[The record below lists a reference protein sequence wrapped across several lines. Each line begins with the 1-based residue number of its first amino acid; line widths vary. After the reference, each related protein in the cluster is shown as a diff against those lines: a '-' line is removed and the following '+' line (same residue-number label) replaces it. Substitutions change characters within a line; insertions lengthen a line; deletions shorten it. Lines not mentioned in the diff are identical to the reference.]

1 MSAKQI
7 LFNESARGA
16 IKKGID
22 KLAEAVR
29 MTLGPRGRAVVIE
42 KSYGAPQVTFDGVT
56 VAKEIELSDKW
67 ENLGAEFIKQ
77 AADKTNDRVGDGT
90 TTAVVLAHAI
100 IEEGE
105 RAIHEK
111 GFNVIQLAEE
121 LRKGS
126 EVVVKALEAQ
136 KEDVSDN
143 KKLQEVATLSAKDA
157 EIGKLLAEVMSKV
170 GRDGVV
176 TIEDSNTVGN
186 SHEMVEGLQFDRGYV
201 SPYMISNQEKMTAEL
216 EDPYILV
223 TDKKISSIQDILKLL
238 EKVLATGKK
247 ELVLIADEIEGEALA
262 ALLVNKLRGVLNVL
276 AVKAPGF
283 GDRRK
288 EMLQDIA
295 VVTGAEFVSEELGR
309 KLENTEVGHLGHAHR
324 VVADKDN
331 TTIVGG
337 KGNKKAIEERVAQ
350 IRTQIKK
357 TDSEYEKKNLQER
370 VGKLSGGVAV
380 IKVGAP
386 TESAQKE
393 LKQRVED
400 AVAATRAAME
410 EGIVP
415 GGGIALF
422 NVNLDLSARLAEAL
436 AERADKAGLGS
447 KNESAS
453 SVAKSAWEILS
464 RALESPVSAIV
475 QNSGENAGKVISDL
489 KAQKSN
495 KNVWLGF
502 NAITNK
508 IGDLKEA
515 GIIDPLKVV
524 KIAFQNAVSVA
535 ANYLTVGAA
544 ITEIPEK
551 KEPAGGGMGGGHM
564 DY

>member
-22 KLAEAVR
+22 KLADAVR

-56 VAKEIELSDKW
+56 VAKEIELQDKW

-121 LRKGS
+121 LKKGS
-126 EVVVKALEAQ
+126 EAVVKALEAQ

-186 SHEMVEGLQFDRGYV
+186 SHEMVEGLQFDRGYI

-262 ALLVNKLRGVLNVL
+262 ALVVNKLRGVLNVL

-288 EMLQDIA
+288 DMLQDIA
-295 VVTGAEFVSEELGR
+295 VVTGAEFISEELGR
-309 KLENTEVGHLGHAHR
+309 KLENTDANHLGHAHR

-337 KGNKKAIEERVAQ
+337 KGNKKAIEDRVAQ
-350 IRTQIKK
+350 IRNQIKK
-357 TDSEYEKKNLQER
+357 TDSDYEKKNLQER

-422 NVNLDLSARLAEAL
+422 NVNLDL
-436 AERADKAGLGS
+436 GS
-447 KNESAS
+447 KKDSAS
-453 SVAKSAWEILS
+453 LVVKAAWEILS
-464 RALESPVSAIV
+464 RALEAPVSAIV
-475 QNSGENAGKVISDL
+475 QNSGENAGKVVSDL
-489 KAQKSN
+489 KTQKANNQSAGRAGN
-495 KNVWLGF
+495 QWLGF

-524 KIAFQNAVSVA
+524 KAALTNAVSVA
-535 ANYLTVGAA
+535 SLILTTEAV
-544 ITEIPEK
+544 ITDEPEE
-551 KEPAGGGMGGGHM
+551 KENKGGPVPPMGGM